1 MSRCQPEQPPRTHH
15 VCQLHTAHFVR
26 ARTDIKVGEG
36 WRAGV
41 VGPPIW
47 GAGDRP
53 GVSAAI
59 GLSADTSAR
68 IADHER
74 RGVGRRPRPARAACA
89 ALPPLRAFHACDSDC
104 LGEAWRGARGGGTG
118 YRLRGAEAEPYR
130 RINMHACEYTNTVEF
145 RQPKTTEEALGLRT
159 PPCNP
164 MRSGGAQP
172 AAYPPAACCCCC
184 CPPPDRPLP

>member
-41 VGPPIW
+41 VGPPIC
-47 GAGDRP
+47 G
-53 GVSAAI
+53 
-59 GLSADTSAR
+59 
-68 IADHER
+68 
-74 RGVGRRPRPARAACA
+74 GRRPAGRIGRYRAIGRHLRADRRSRATRRRAASPSGAGGVCRA
-89 ALPPLRAFHACDSDC
+89 AAFEGLSCVRLRLPR
-104 LGEAWRGARGGGTG
+104 RGARGGVPATA
-118 YRLRGAEAEPYR
+118 YAALKPSRTAASTC
-130 RINMHACEYTNTVEF
+130 MHANTNMVEF